1 MGQPL
6 RIVNYAVNG
15 SGAGHLTRLCAI
27 NRWLRRY
34 AAVLDL
40 RAEIY
45 FLTSSEADSLLFHE
59 KFASFK
65 LPSKTI
71 VGETGI
77 DKLSYLALAKQW
89 VWHSLALIRPDLL
102 IVDTFPRGSFGEL
115 LSALDLCRHKAFIH
129 RPVKEEFASRPDFQ
143 TMLPLYDVILVPE
156 YAEQADGVVRNG
168 RNNLRFIGPVMVRER
183 AEHLS
188 PEQVR
193 AQVGAQPGELLVYV
207 SAGGG
212 GDPNAEAQLHSTCAA
227 LLLEPDVRLVVGAGP
242 LYRGRPLL
250 RDRVVW
256 LQQPAMA
263 ELMAGFDLAVC
274 AAGYNSFYELMHAG
288 VPTVFLPQEKIA
300 DEQDR
305 RSERAVH
312 KGAAFRLAA
321 PPGGADAALFSALRS
336 ILTRLRDPA
345 ERERA
350 SAAARSLAPKNHARD
365 AAAELLRVVLP
376 AHLVDRA
383 QEAVNDELL
392 AALQTD
398 AVQFEQV
405 VELMHALRPEPAAAA
420 AVRDGEEAAAQAE
433 HSLSLVR
440 LARRQQM
447 PMSVMLRSVR
457 LLSPKL
463 GTGPVAE
470 RAAAMAAVVE
480 ALQPFA
486 DWPAALSLLKLLNTE
501 RRQRAADSAAELV
514 RFLGALQRRGD
525 NLLRG
530 ISCLSLAHG
539 NDATY
544 PGNRELLQAA
554 QSHLGSGEASAPPA
568 SRAAAE
574 EGSE

>member
-102 IVDTFPRGSFGEL
+102 VVDTFPRGSFGEL

-156 YAEQADGVVRNG
+156 YAEQADGVVRSG
-168 RNNLRFIGPVMVRER
+168 RNNLRFVGPVMVRER

-212 GDPNAEAQLHSTCAA
+212 GDPHAEAQLHSTCAA
-227 LLLEPDVRLVVGAGP
+227 LLAEPDVRLVVGAGP

-256 LQQPAMA
+256 LQQPGMA

-305 RSERAVH
+305 RSERAVQI
-312 KGAAFRLAA
+312 GAAFRLAA
-321 PPGGADAALFSALRS
+321 PAGGGADADRGSALRA
-336 ILTRLRDPA
+336 IVTRLREPA

-376 AHLVDRA
+376 AYLVDRA

-392 AALQTD
+392 AAVQTD

-405 VELMHALRPEPAAAA
+405 VELMHALRPESAATAG
-420 AVRDGEEAAAQAE
+420 RDGEEAAAQAA
-433 HSLSLVR
+433 HGLSLVR
-440 LARRQQM
+440 LAQRQQI
-447 PMSVMLRSVR
+447 PLPVMLRAVR
-457 LLSPKL
+457 LLAPKL
-463 GTGPVAE
+463 GLGAVAE
-470 RAAAMAAVVE
+470 RAAAVASVME

-486 DWPAALSLLKLLNTE
+486 DWPAALSLVKLLGSE

-514 RFLGALQRRGD
+514 RFLAALQRRGD

-544 PGNRELLQAA
+544 SGNRELLQAA
-554 QSHLGSGEASAPPA
+554 QSHLGSVATSAPPV
-568 SRAAAE
+568 SSAAAE